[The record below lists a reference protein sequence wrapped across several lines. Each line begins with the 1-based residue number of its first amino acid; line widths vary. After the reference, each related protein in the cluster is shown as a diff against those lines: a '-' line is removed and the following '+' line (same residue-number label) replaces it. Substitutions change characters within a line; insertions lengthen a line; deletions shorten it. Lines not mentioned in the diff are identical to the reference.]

1 MRPNRPRTTASI
13 LVTPCDIY
21 YKWRWHESRATGT
34 PAPIEPFSFPKNN
47 AGVFLP
53 NLALSRVF
61 AVLAIASSLSA
72 GQLWAQSPAER
83 AGSAQTKSSE
93 EMPQSQ
99 AACIGAPV
107 EGINFPGVTP
117 NDQQMLRD
125 MLPVKEGKPLDR
137 EQLQE
142 SMRILFGT
150 GRFSDLKAECERTPD
165 GKVTL
170 SFPNAPKYFIGLVRA
185 DGAPG
190 HPTES
195 QIVNASKLQL
205 GEPFTPE
212 KINQA
217 VDNIKRLLQEN
228 EFYNARIS
236 FTQRENPQTQ
246 EVEITFDIH
255 SGDAARVG
263 AITIQGGGIYSV
275 GQIEDIANL
284 HPGDVVSAQKVSDA
298 LARVRKHYQKHNRWL
313 AQVGIV
319 NKEYVPNLNT
329 VDYKFAIEVG
339 PRVEIRTEGF
349 SVRNAVLKRNVPV
362 YEEHALDDDLLNEGR
377 RNLLSYMESRGYSDA
392 GVTLKRET
400 DEKAQVMRVTYHIDP
415 GERHKL
421 VKVQITGNKYFRD
434 GDLRPLLPVQA
445 ASLAQRHGTY
455 SQGLLRTGVRDIEN
469 MYRANGFAQVK
480 VETNVEDNY
489 RGAKNQLAVIV
500 QIDEGPQT
508 RVGAFQIVGST
519 QLADPAFQNLYTGP
533 GQPFSDS
540 RIAEDRDII
549 LNYYFDSGFPGAT
562 FDAEATPAPGN
573 RMNVVFKIHEGE
585 RFSVDQVLISG
596 REYTRPYVVDHE
608 LQMKAGDPLSQG
620 DLLRTQQKL
629 YDLGI
634 FSQVDT
640 AVQDPEGAQPRKNV
654 LIGLQEAKRYTF
666 NYGAGFEFQTG
677 QSANSSTKPLGTNGV
692 SPLASLDV
700 TRLNFRGRDHT
711 ITFESRVG
719 SLQQRGLVSYQAPRW
734 FNNPNWKLSLTAFFD
749 HSLDVSTFISQ
760 RLEGSVQA
768 EQTVSRKADGTPVS
782 VMNYRFNYRLVK
794 TPPSGLHVSPEQIP
808 LLSLPVRV
816 GEPGFSYLRN
826 HRDNDLETT
835 RGSYNSIDGGVAA
848 SYFGSQADFSRILI
862 QNSTYH
868 PFGKVNGRQF
878 VFARSTRIGLEN
890 AFANTIITQPG
901 QETPA
906 SFSLIPLPERF
917 FMGGGN
923 SHRGF
928 GLNQAGP
935 RDPTTGFP
943 IGGSALFLNNLELR
957 FPPPSLPFVHDN
969 LSFAIFHDMGNVF
982 TDGNHMLDSLLRW
995 HQNKGLCVQRLNS
1008 TFQAGSGAA
1017 LCNYNY
1023 ISHAIG
1029 LGVRY
1034 KTPVGP
1040 VRFDFG
1046 YNLNP
1051 TVFPNFCMHTN
1062 STKTCPATLTY
1073 FGTKQASPFNVFFSI
1088 GQTF

>member
-1 MRPNRPRTTASI
+1 
-13 LVTPCDIY
+13 
-21 YKWRWHESRATGT
+21 
-34 PAPIEPFSFPKNN
+34 
-47 AGVFLP
+47 VFLP

-61 AVLAIASSLSA
+61 AVLVIASSVSA
-72 GQLWAQSPAER
+72 GQLWAQSLAEK
-83 AGSAQTKSSE
+83 AGGAQTESSG
-93 EMPQSQ
+93 EMPQSP
-99 AACIGAPV
+99 AVCIGAPV
-107 EGINFPGVTP
+107 GGIDFPGVTP

-195 QIVNASKLQL
+195 QIINASKLQL
-205 GEPFTPE
+205 GEPFTTE
-212 KINQA
+212 KINRA
-217 VDNIKRLLQEN
+217 VDNIKRLLEEN
-228 EFYNARIS
+228 EFYNAKIS
-236 FTQRENPQTQ
+236 FTQHENPQTQ
-246 EVEITFDIH
+246 QVEITFEIH

-275 GQIEDIANL
+275 GQLEDIAHL
-284 HPGDVVSAQKVSDA
+284 HPGDVVSAPKVSEA
-298 LARVRKHYQKHNRWL
+298 LDRVRKHYQKHNRWL

-319 NKEYVPNLNT
+319 NKVYVPNLNT

-349 SVRNAVLKRNVPV
+349 SIRNSVLKRNVPV

-377 RNLLSYMESRGYSDA
+377 RNLLSYMEARGYSDA
-392 GVTLKRET
+392 SVTLKRET
-400 DEKAQVMRVTYHIDP
+400 DEKAQVMRVIYQIDP

-434 GDLRPLLPVQA
+434 ADLRPLLPVQA
-445 ASLAQRHGTY
+445 ASIAQRHGTY

-469 MYRANGFAQVK
+469 MYRANGFAQVN
-480 VETNVEDNY
+480 VEASAEDNY
-489 RGAKNQLAVIV
+489 RGAKNQLAVTVHIG
-500 QIDEGPQT
+500 EGPQT

-540 RIAEDRDII
+540 RIADDRDII
-549 LNYYFDSGFPGAT
+549 LNYYFDNGFPRAT
-562 FDAEATPAPGN
+562 FEAEATPAPGN
-573 RMNVVFKIHEGE
+573 HMNVVFKIHEGE
-585 RFSVDQVLISG
+585 RFYVDRVLIAG
-596 REYTRPYVVDHE
+596 REYTRPYVIDHE
-608 LQMKAGDPLSQG
+608 LQIKSADPLSQG

-634 FSQVDT
+634 FSRVDT
-640 AVQDPEGAQPRKNV
+640 AVQDPEGVQPRKNV
-654 LIGLQEAKRYTF
+654 LVGVQEAKRYTF

-677 QSANSSTKPLGTNGV
+677 QPANSSSTTPTGKNGV

-719 SLQQRGLVSYQAPRW
+719 SLQQRGLISYQAPRW
-734 FNNPNWKLSLTAFFD
+734 FNNPNWRLSLTAFFD
-749 HSLDVSTFISQ
+749 NTLDVSTFTSQ

-768 EQTVSRKADGTPVS
+768 EQIVSRKADGTPVS

-794 TPPSGLHVSPEQIP
+794 ASNVQVSPDQIP

-848 SYFGSQADFSRILI
+848 SYFGSQADFSRVLV
-862 QNSTYH
+862 QNSSYH

-901 QETPA
+901 QETPPN
-906 SFSLIPLPERF
+906 FSLIPLPERF

-995 HQNKGLCVQRLNS
+995 HQNKELCSQRLNS

-1051 TVFPNFCMHTN
+1051 TVFPNFCMFTK
-1062 STKTCPATLTY
+1062 STPECPTALTF
-1073 FGTKQASPFNVFFSI
+1073 FGTKQVSPFNVYFSI

>member
-1 MRPNRPRTTASI
+1 MRPNRLRTIASI

-21 YKWRWHESRATGT
+21 YKWRWHESRATRT
-34 PAPIEPFSFPKNN
+34 PARIEPFSFPKNN

-72 GQLWAQSPAER
+72 GQLWAQAQ
-83 AGSAQTKSSE
+83 ANKVGSAQTESS

-99 AACIGAPV
+99 SDCIGAFV
-107 EGINFPGVTP
+107 EGVNFPGVSQ

-142 SMRILFGT
+142 SMRILFAT

-205 GEPFTPE
+205 GEPFSAE
-212 KINQA
+212 KISRA
-217 VDNIKRLLQEN
+217 VENIKRLLEEN
-228 EFYNARIS
+228 EFYKAKIS
-236 FTQRENPQTQ
+236 FAQHENPQTQ
-246 EVEITFDIH
+246 QVEITFEIH

-263 AITIQGGGIYSV
+263 AITIQGGGIYSI
-275 GQIEDIANL
+275 GQIEDISHL

-349 SVRNAVLKRNVPV
+349 SVRNSVLKRNVPV

-377 RNLLSYMESRGYSDA
+377 RNLLSYMEARGYSDA
-392 GVTLKRET
+392 SVTLRRET
-400 DEKAQVMRVTYHIDP
+400 DEKAQVMRVTYQIDP

-434 GDLRPLLPVQA
+434 SDLRPLLPVQA

-455 SQGLLRTGVRDIEN
+455 SQGLVRTGVRDIEN

-480 VETNVEDNY
+480 VEANAEDNY
-489 RGAKNQLAVIV
+489 GGAKNQLAVSV
-500 QIDEGPQT
+500 HIDEGPQT

-549 LNYYFDSGFPGAT
+549 LNYYFDNGFPSAN
-562 FDAEATPAPGN
+562 FEAEATPSPGN
-573 RMNVVFKIHEGE
+573 HMNVVFKIHEGE
-585 RFSVDQVLISG
+585 RFYVDRVLIAG
-596 REYTRPYVVDHE
+596 REYTRPYVIDHE
-608 LQMKAGDPLSQG
+608 LQMKPADPLSQG

-640 AVQDPEGAQPRKNV
+640 AVQDPEGVQPRKNV
-654 LIGLQEAKRYTF
+654 LVGVQEAKRYTF

-677 QSANSSTKPLGTNGV
+677 QPANGSSTEPTGKNGV

-719 SLQQRGLVSYQAPRW
+719 SLQQRGLISYQAPRW
-734 FNNPNWKLSLTAFFD
+734 FNNPNWRLSLTAFFD
-749 HSLDVSTFISQ
+749 HTLDVSTFTSQ

-768 EQTVSRKADGTPVS
+768 EQIVNRKADGTPVS

-794 TPPSGLHVSPEQIP
+794 ASNVQVSPDQIP

-848 SYFGSQADFSRILI
+848 SYFGSQADFSRVLI
-862 QNSTYH
+862 ENSTYH
-868 PFGKVNGRQF
+868 SFGKVNGRQF

-901 QETPA
+901 QDTPPNV
-906 SFSLIPLPERF
+906 SLIPLPERF

-957 FPPPSLPFVHDN
+957 FPPPSLPFVHEN

-995 HQNKGLCVQRLNS
+995 HQNKGLCSQRLNS

-1051 TVFPNFCMHTN
+1051 TVFPNFCMFTK
-1062 STKTCPATLTY
+1062 STPKCPVALTY
-1073 FGTKQASPFNVFFSI
+1073 FGTKQVSPFNVYFSI

>member
-1 MRPNRPRTTASI
+1 MS
-13 LVTPCDIY
+13 
-21 YKWRWHESRATGT
+21 
-34 PAPIEPFSFPKNN
+34 
-47 AGVFLP
+47 
-53 NLALSRVF
+53 NLALSRAF
-61 AVLAIASSLSA
+61 AVLAIASSLSP
-72 GQLWAQSPAER
+72 GKVWAR
-83 AGSAQTKSSE
+83 AQADRSGGAQTEIQK
-93 EMPQSQ
+93 PGDIAQSQ
-99 AACIGAPV
+99 AECIGGMV
-107 EGINFPGVTP
+107 EHISFPGVNE
-117 NDQQMLRD
+117 NDQQMFRD

-142 SMRILFGT
+142 SMRILFGS
-150 GRFSDLKAECERTPD
+150 GRFSDLKAECDRGPD

-170 SFPNAPKYFIGLVRA
+170 SFPNTPKYFIGLVRV

-195 QIVNASKLQL
+195 QMVNASKLQL
-205 GEPFTPE
+205 GEPFTAE
-212 KINQA
+212 KISRA
-217 VDNIKRLLQEN
+217 VENIKRLLEEN
-228 EFYNARIS
+228 EYYNAKIS
-236 FTQRENPQTQ
+236 LLQHENPQTQ
-246 EVEITFDIH
+246 QVEITFEIH
-255 SGDAARVG
+255 SGDPARVG
-263 AITIQGGGIYSV
+263 TITIQGGGISV
-275 GQIEDIANL
+275 GQIEDIAHL
-284 HPGDVVSAQKVSDA
+284 HSGDIVSAQKVSEA
-298 LARVRKHYQKHNRWL
+298 LDRVRKHYQKHNRWL
-313 AQVGIV
+313 AQVGII

-349 SVRNAVLKRNVPV
+349 SISGAALKRNVPV

-377 RNLLSYMESRGYSDA
+377 RNLLTYMESRGYSDA
-392 GVTLKRET
+392 SVTLKRET
-400 DEKAQVMRVTYHIDP
+400 DEKAQVMRVTYQIDP

-421 VKVQITGNKYFRD
+421 VKVQITGNRYFRD
-434 GDLRPLLPVQA
+434 ADLRPLLAIQT
-445 ASLAQRHGTY
+445 ASLALPHGTY
-455 SQGLLRTGVRDIEN
+455 SQALLRGGVRDIEN

-480 VETNVEDNY
+480 VDTSVEDNY
-489 RGAKNQLAVIV
+489 HGEKNQLAVTV
-500 QIDEGPQT
+500 HIDEGPQI
-508 RVGAFQIVGST
+508 RVGAFQITGST

-549 LNYYFDSGFPGAT
+549 LNYYFDNGFPDAT
-562 FDAEATPAPGN
+562 FDAEATPVAN
-573 RMNVVFKIHEGE
+573 NHMNVVFKIHEGE
-585 RFSVDQVLISG
+585 RFYVDQVLTSG
-596 REYTRPYVVDHE
+596 IDHTRPYVVEHE
-608 LQMKAGDPLSQG
+608 LQMKSGDPLSQG

-640 AVQDPEGAQPRKNV
+640 AVQDPEGVQPRKNV
-654 LIGLQEAKRYTF
+654 LISLQEAKRYTF
-666 NYGAGFEFQTG
+666 NYGVGFEFQTG
-677 QSANSSTKPLGTNGV
+677 QPGNNSTAPTGKNGV

-734 FNNPNWKLSLTAFFD
+734 FNNPNWRLSLTAFFD
-749 HSLDVSTFISQ
+749 HTLDVSTFTSQ

-768 EQTVSRKADGTPVS
+768 EQSISHKADGTPVS

-794 TPPSGLHVSPEQIP
+794 ASNVQVTPDQIP

-835 RGSYNSIDGGVAA
+835 RGSYNSIDAGVAA
-848 SYFGSQADFSRILI
+848 SYFGSQADFSRVLI

-868 PFGKVNGRQF
+868 PFGKIKGRQF

-906 SFSLIPLPERF
+906 NFSLIPLPERF

-943 IGGSALFLNNLELR
+943 IGGSALFLNNLEIR

-969 LSFAIFHDMGNVF
+969 LSFAVFHDMGNVF

-995 HQNKGLCVQRLNS
+995 HQNKSLCTQRLNS
-1008 TFQAGSGAA
+1008 TFQTGSGAA

-1023 ISHAIG
+1023 ISNAIG

-1051 TVFPNFCMHTN
+1051 TIFPNFCMNMNTEN
-1062 STKTCPATLTY
+1062 TKNCPAALTF
-1073 FGTKQASPFNVFFSI
+1073 FGTKQVSPFNVYFSI

>member
-1 MRPNRPRTTASI
+1 MRPNRLRTTVPT
-13 LVTPCDIY
+13 LVPPRDIY
-21 YKWRWHESRATGT
+21 YKWRGHESCANRV
-34 PAPIEPFSFPKNN
+34 PARIGPFSFPEHS

-53 NLALSRVF
+53 NRALSQVF
-61 AVLAIASSLSA
+61 VVIAITSSLLMGDARGISQTNEAVPQKTQQQQALPQQESSCVSA
-72 GQLWAQSPAER
+72 VVQKIA
-83 AGSAQTKSSE
+83 
-93 EMPQSQ
+93 
-99 AACIGAPV
+99 
-107 EGINFPGVTP
+107 FPGVNDP
-117 NDQQMLRD
+117 DQQTLRS
-125 MLPVKEGKPLDR
+125 MIPVQENKPLDR
-137 EQLQE
+137 DQLRE
-142 SMRILFGT
+142 SLRILFAT
-150 GRFSDLKAECERTPD
+150 GRFTELSAECEPAADGEVIVSFANTP
-165 GKVTL
+165 
-170 SFPNAPKYFIGLVRA
+170 NHFIGLVRVE
-185 DGAPG
+185 GAPA

-205 GEPFTPE
+205 GEPFSAE
-212 KINQA
+212 KMKRA
-217 VDNIKRLLQEN
+217 LENIRRLMTEN
-228 EFYNARIS
+228 EYYSAVITYAERELPE
-236 FTQRENPQTQ
+236 TQQ
-246 EVEITFDIH
+246 VEITFHIR

-263 AITIQGGGIYSV
+263 SITIQGGGLYSV
-275 GQIEDIANL
+275 GQIEDIARL
-284 HPGDVVSAQKVSDA
+284 HPGEIVTAQKVSDA
-298 LARVRKHYQKHNRWL
+298 LDRVRKRLQKRDRWL
-313 AQVGIV
+313 AQVAIA
-319 NKEYVPNLNT
+319 NKTYNPRLNT
-329 VDYKFAIEVG
+329 VDYTLAIEVG
-339 PRVEIRTEGF
+339 PRVEIRAEGF
-349 SVRNAVLKRNVPV
+349 FVSKGTLKRNVPV

-377 RNLLSYMESRGYSDA
+377 RNLLSYMEGRGYSDA
-392 GVTLKRET
+392 TVSLKRET
-400 DEKAQVMRVTYHIDP
+400 DSQAQIMRVIYQIDP

-421 VKVQITGNKYFRD
+421 VKVEITGNKYFRLED
-434 GDLRPLLPVQA
+434 VRPLLQLQTVG
-445 ASLAQRHGTY
+445 LALPHGTY
-455 SQGLLRTGVRDIEN
+455 SQALLRSGVRDIEN

-480 VETNVEDNY
+480 VETQVQDNY
-489 RGAKNQLAVIV
+489 RGAKNRLAVSVRIN
-500 QIDEGPQT
+500 EGAQT
-508 RVGAFQIVGST
+508 RVGSFQIVGST
-519 QLADPAFQNLYTGP
+519 QLGNPAFQNLYTGP

-540 RIAEDRDII
+540 RIADDRDII
-549 LNYYFDSGFPGAT
+549 LNYYFDSGFPNAT
-562 FDAEATPAPGN
+562 FEASATPAPGN
-573 RMNVVFKIHEGE
+573 HTNVVFKIHEGE
-585 RFSVDQVLISG
+585 RFYVDRVLISG
-596 REYTRPYVVDHE
+596 RDYTRPYVVDHE
-608 LQMKAGDPLSQG
+608 LQMQSGDPLSQG

-640 AVQDPEGAQPRKNV
+640 AVQNPDGVQTSKNV
-654 LIGLQEAKRYTF
+654 LVQVQEARRYTF

-677 QSANSSTKPLGTNGV
+677 QPANSSTQPLGKNGV
-692 SPLASLDV
+692 GPLASLDV

-719 SLQQRGLVSYQAPRW
+719 SLQQRGLISYQAPRW

-749 HSLDVSTFISQ
+749 HTLDVSTFTSQ

-768 EQTVSRKADGTPVS
+768 EQVVSRKVDSTPVG

-794 TPPSGLHVSPEQIP
+794 ASNVQVSPEQIP

-826 HRDNDLETT
+826 KRDSNLEST
-835 RGSYNSIDGGVAA
+835 RGSYTTVDAGVAS
-848 SYFGSQADFSRILI
+848 SYFGSEADFSRVLV

-868 PFGKVNGRQF
+868 PFGKINGRQF

-901 QETPA
+901 EQTP
-906 SFSLIPLPERF
+906 SNFSLIPLPERF

-935 RDPTTGFP
+935 RDPITGFP

-957 FPPPSLPFVHDN
+957 FPPPTLPFVHDN

-982 TDGNHMLDSLLRW
+982 TDGDHMLDSLLRW
-995 HQNKGLCVQRLNS
+995 HQNKGLCEQPVNS
-1008 TFQAGSGAA
+1008 PFQAGRGAT

-1029 LGVRY
+1029 LGVHY

-1051 TVFPNFCMHTN
+1051 TVFPNFCVHSR
-1062 STKTCPATLTY
+1062 STPTCPATLTF
-1073 FGTKQASPFNVFFSI
+1073 FGTKQASPFNVYFSI

>member
-1 MRPNRPRTTASI
+1 
-13 LVTPCDIY
+13 
-21 YKWRWHESRATGT
+21 
-34 PAPIEPFSFPKNN
+34 
-47 AGVFLP
+47 VFLS

-61 AVLAIASSLSA
+61 AVLAIASSISA
-72 GQLWAQSPAER
+72 GQLWAQSQAEA
-83 AGSAQTKSSE
+83 AGSAQVENSQ
-93 EMPQSQ
+93 EMLPGG
-99 AACIGAPV
+99 CLGASV
-107 EGINFPGVTP
+107 KGINFPGVNQ

-125 MLPVKEGKPLDR
+125 MIPVKEGKPLDR
-137 EQLQE
+137 EQLQQ
-142 SMRILFGT
+142 SMRVLFET
-150 GRFSDLKAECERTPD
+150 GRFSDLRAECGRSPD
-165 GKVTL
+165 GKITL
-170 SFPNAPKYFIGLVRA
+170 SFPNTLKYFVGLVRA

-205 GEPFTPE
+205 GEPFTAE
-212 KINQA
+212 KASRA
-217 VDNIKRLLQEN
+217 VENIKRLLEEN
-228 EFYNARIS
+228 EYYKAKIS
-236 FTQRENPQTQ
+236 FTQHENPQTQ
-246 EVEITFDIH
+246 QVEITFEIH
-255 SGDAARVG
+255 SGDPARVG
-263 AITIQGGGIYSV
+263 TITIPGGAIYSI
-275 GQIEDIANL
+275 GEIEDIAHL
-284 HPGDVVSAQKVSDA
+284 HPGDVVSAQKVSEA
-298 LARVRKHYQKHNRWL
+298 LDRVRKHYQKHNRWL

-319 NKEYVPNLNT
+319 SKEYVPNLNT
-329 VDYKFAIEVG
+329 VDYKFAIELG

-349 SVRNAVLKRNVPV
+349 SIRNAVLKRNVPV

-392 GVTLKRET
+392 SVTLKRET
-400 DEKAQVMRVTYHIDP
+400 DEKAEVMRVTYQIDP

-421 VKVQITGNKYFRD
+421 VKVQVTGNKYFRD
-434 GDLRPLLPVQA
+434 SDLRPLLRIQT
-445 ASLAQRHGTY
+445 ASVALPHGTY
-455 SQGLLRTGVRDIEN
+455 SQALLRGGVRDIEN
-469 MYRANGFAQVK
+469 MYRSNGFAQVK
-480 VETNVEDNY
+480 VDTSVEDNFH
-489 RGAKNQLAVIV
+489 GAKNKLAVTIH
-500 QIDEGPQT
+500 IDEGPQT
-508 RVGAFQIVGST
+508 RVAGFQIVGST
-519 QLADPAFQNLYTGP
+519 QLDDPVFQNLYTGP

-549 LNYYFDSGFPGAT
+549 LNYYFDNGFPAAT

-573 RMNVVFKIHEGE
+573 HMNMVFNIHEGE
-585 RFSVDQVLISG
+585 RFYVDQVLISG

-608 LQMKAGDPLSQG
+608 LQMKSGDPLSQG

-640 AVQDPEGAQPRKNV
+640 AVQDPEGVQTRKNV
-654 LIGLQEAKRYTF
+654 LVGVQEAKRYTF

-677 QSANSSTKPLGTNGV
+677 QPANGSNESTGKNGV

-719 SLQQRGLVSYQAPRW
+719 SLQQRGLISYQAPRW
-734 FNNPNWKLSLTAFFD
+734 FNNPNWRLSLTGFFD

-848 SYFGSQADFSRILI
+848 SYFGSQADFSRVLI

-906 SFSLIPLPERF
+906 NFSLIPLPERF

-957 FPPPSLPFVHDN
+957 FPPPTLPFVHDN

-995 HQNKGLCVQRLNS
+995 HQNKGLCTQRLNS
-1008 TFQAGSGAA
+1008 TFQVGSGAA

-1051 TVFPNFCMHTN
+1051 TIFPNFCMYMK
-1062 STKTCPATLTY
+1062 STPTCPAALTF
-1073 FGTKQASPFNVFFSI
+1073 FGTKQVSPFNVYFSI

>member
-1 MRPNRPRTTASI
+1 M
-13 LVTPCDIY
+13 
-21 YKWRWHESRATGT
+21 
-34 PAPIEPFSFPKNN
+34 
-47 AGVFLP
+47 P
-53 NLALSRVF
+53 NLAFSRVF

-72 GQLWAQSPAER
+72 GKVWARSQAEK
-83 AGSAQTKSSE
+83 AASTQIGSQNPDGV
-93 EMPQSQ
+93 PQSQ
-99 AACIGAPV
+99 AGCIGGII
-107 EGINFPGVTP
+107 EQINFPGITR
-117 NDQQMLRD
+117 NDEQMLRD
-125 MLPVKEGKPLDR
+125 MLPVKVGQPLDR

-142 SMRILFGT
+142 SMRVLFGT
-150 GRFSDLKAECERTPD
+150 GRFSDLKAECERTTD

-170 SFPNAPKYFIGLVRA
+170 SFPNTAKYFVGLVRV

-205 GEPFTPE
+205 GESFTTE
-212 KINQA
+212 KINRA
-217 VDNIKRLLQEN
+217 IENVKRLLEEN
-228 EFYNARIS
+228 EYYNARIS
-236 FTQRENPQTQ
+236 IVQHENPQTQ
-246 EVEITFDIH
+246 QVEIVLNVH
-255 SGDAARVG
+255 SGDPARVG
-263 AITIQGGGIYSV
+263 TITIQGGGLDSL
-275 GQIEDIANL
+275 GQIEDIAHL
-284 HPGDVVSAQKVSDA
+284 HPGDIVSAQKVSDA
-298 LARVRKHYQKHNRWL
+298 LDRVRKHYQKHNRWL

-319 NKEYVPNLNT
+319 NKEYVPKLNT
-329 VDYKFAIEVG
+329 VDYKFSIEVG
-339 PRVEIRTEGF
+339 PRVEIRAEGF
-349 SVRNAVLKRNVPV
+349 SIRNAVLKRNVPV

-377 RNLLSYMESRGYSDA
+377 RNLLSYMEARGYSDA
-392 GVTLKRET
+392 NVTLKRET
-400 DEKAQVMRVTYHIDP
+400 DEKAQVMRVTYQIDP

-421 VKVQITGNKYFRD
+421 VKVQLTGNKYFRD
-434 GDLRPLLPVQA
+434 ADLRPLLPVQTASVA
-445 ASLAQRHGTY
+445 ARHGTY
-455 SQGLLRTGVRDIEN
+455 SEALLRGGVRDIEN

-480 VETNVEDNY
+480 VEAGVEDNY
-489 RGAKNQLAVIV
+489 RGAKNQLAVTV
-500 QIDEGPQT
+500 HIDEGPQT
-508 RVGAFQIVGST
+508 RVGGFEIVGST

-549 LNYYFDSGFPGAT
+549 LNYYFDSGFPNAT
-562 FDAEATPAPGN
+562 FDAEATPAPDN
-573 RMNVVFKIHEGE
+573 RMNVIFKIQEGE
-585 RFSVDQVLISG
+585 RFYIDQVLISG
-596 REYTRPYVVDHE
+596 REFTLPYVVDHE
-608 LQMKAGDPLSQG
+608 LQMKSGDPLSQG

-640 AVQDPEGAQPRKNV
+640 AVQDPEGAEPRKNV
-654 LIGLQEAKRYTF
+654 LVGVQEAKRYTF

-677 QSANSSTKPLGTNGV
+677 VSANSSTEPLGTNGV

-719 SLQQRGLVSYQAPRW
+719 SLQQRGLISYQAPRW

-794 TPPSGLHVSPEQIP
+794 TPPSGLHVSPDQIP

-868 PFGKVNGRQF
+868 PFGKVKGRQF

-901 QETPA
+901 EDTPA
-906 SFSLIPLPERF
+906 NFSLIPLPERF

-943 IGGSALFLNNLELR
+943 LGGSAMFLNNLEIR

-969 LSFAIFHDMGNVF
+969 LSFAVFHDMGNVF
-982 TDGNHMLDSLLRW
+982 TDGTHMLDSLLRW
-995 HQNKGLCVQRLNS
+995 HQNKGLCTQRLNS
-1008 TFQAGSGAA
+1008 TYQAGSGAA

-1051 TVFPNFCMHTN
+1051 TVFPNFCAN
-1062 STKTCPATLTY
+1062 TKSAPNNCPDALTF
-1073 FGTKQASPFNVFFSI
+1073 FGTKQASHFNVYFSI

>member
-1 MRPNRPRTTASI
+1 M
-13 LVTPCDIY
+13 
-21 YKWRWHESRATGT
+21 
-34 PAPIEPFSFPKNN
+34 
-47 AGVFLP
+47 P

-61 AVLAIASSLSA
+61 AVITIASCLSA
-72 GQLWAQSPAER
+72 GKLWARSQAEK
-83 AGSAQTKSSE
+83 AGSAQTVNTE
-93 EMPQSQ
+93 EVAQSQ
-99 AACIGAPV
+99 AGCIG
-107 EGINFPGVTP
+107 GIIQGISFPGVNE
-117 NDQQMLRD
+117 NDQRMLRN

-137 EQLQE
+137 DELQQ
-142 SMRILFGT
+142 SMRILFET
-150 GRFSDLKAECERTPD
+150 GRFTDLKAECERNAD

-170 SFPNAPKYFIGLVRA
+170 SFPNSPKYFVGLVRA

-205 GEPFTPE
+205 GEPLTAE
-212 KINQA
+212 KINRA
-217 VDNIKRLLQEN
+217 VDNIKRVLEEN
-228 EFYNARIS
+228 EYYNAKIS
-236 FTQRENPQTQ
+236 YAQHENPKTQ
-246 EVEITFDIH
+246 QVEIIFEIH
-255 SGDAARVG
+255 SGDPARVG
-263 AITIQGGGIYSV
+263 AITIPGGAIYSV
-275 GQIEDIANL
+275 GQIEDIAHL
-284 HPGDVVSAQKVSDA
+284 HPGDVVSAQKISEA
-298 LARVRKHYQKHNRWL
+298 LDRVRKHYQKHNRWL

-319 NKEYVPNLNT
+319 DREYVPNLNT
-329 VDYKFAIEVG
+329 VNYKFSIEVG

-349 SVRNAVLKRNVPV
+349 SISSAALKRNVPV

-377 RNLLSYMESRGYSDA
+377 RNLLNYMEAHGYSDA
-392 GVTLKRET
+392 KVTLKQET
-400 DEKAQVMRVTYHIDP
+400 DEKAQVMRVIYEIDP

-421 VKVQITGNKYFRD
+421 LKVVITGNKYFREA
-434 GDLRPLLPVQA
+434 DLRPLLGIQTATVALP
-445 ASLAQRHGTY
+445 HGIY
-455 SQGLLRTGVRDIEN
+455 SQTLLRGGVRDIEN
-469 MYRANGFAQVK
+469 MYRANGFADVK

-489 RGAKNQLAVIV
+489 QGAKNRIAVTV
-500 QIDEGPQT
+500 HIDEGPQT
-508 RVGAFQIVGST
+508 RVGTFQIVGST

-549 LNYYFDSGFPGAT
+549 LNYYFDNGFPDAT
-562 FDAEATPAPGN
+562 FDAEATPVGNN
-573 RMNVVFKIHEGE
+573 RMNLVFKIHEGE
-585 RFSVDQVLISG
+585 RFYVDQVLVSG

-608 LQMKAGDPLSQG
+608 LQMKSGDPLSQG

-640 AVQDPEGAQPRKNV
+640 AVQDPEGVQPRKNV
-654 LIGLQEAKRYTF
+654 LIALQEAKRYTF

-677 QSANSSTKPLGTNGV
+677 QPASGTAPTGRNGV

-719 SLQQRGLVSYQAPRW
+719 SLQQRGLISYQAPRW
-734 FNNPNWKLSLTAFFD
+734 FNNPNWRLSLTGFFD
-749 HSLDVSTFISQ
+749 HTLDVSTFTSQ

-768 EQTVSRKADGTPVS
+768 EQIVSHKADGTPVS

-794 TPPSGLHVSPEQIP
+794 ATNVRVSPDQIP

-835 RGSYNSIDGGVAA
+835 RGSYNSVDAGVAA
-848 SYFGSQADFSRILI
+848 SYFGSQADFSRVLI

-906 SFSLIPLPERF
+906 NFSLIPLPERF

-943 IGGSALFLNNLELR
+943 IGGSALFLNNLEIR

-969 LSFAIFHDMGNVF
+969 LSFAVFHDMGNVF
-982 TDGNHMLDSLLRW
+982 TDGHHMLDSFLRW
-995 HQNKGLCVQRLNS
+995 HQNKALCTQRLNS
-1008 TFQAGSGAA
+1008 TFQVGAGAA

-1023 ISHAIG
+1023 ISQAIG

-1040 VRFDFG
+1040 VRFDLG

-1051 TVFPNFCMHTN
+1051 TVFPNFCMRTN
-1062 STKTCPATLTY
+1062 ATSTKNCPVALTF

>member
-1 MRPNRPRTTASI
+1 
-13 LVTPCDIY
+13 
-21 YKWRWHESRATGT
+21 
-34 PAPIEPFSFPKNN
+34 
-47 AGVFLP
+47 LP

-61 AVLAIASSLSA
+61 AVLAIASSLTA
-72 GQLWAQSPAER
+72 GKVWARSHADK
-83 AGSAQTKSSE
+83 AGRAQTENSE
-93 EMPQSQ
+93 EMQQSE
-99 AACIGAPV
+99 AGCIGAPV
-107 EGINFPGVTP
+107 ERINFPGVNQ

-125 MLPVKEGKPLDR
+125 MLPVKEGRPLDR

-150 GRFSDLKAECERTPD
+150 GRFSDLKAECERSPE

-170 SFPNAPKYFIGLVRA
+170 SFPNTPKYFIGLVRVE
-185 DGAPG
+185 GAPG

-205 GEPFTPE
+205 GEPFTPD
-212 KINQA
+212 KINRA
-217 VDNIKRLLQEN
+217 VGNIKRLLEEN
-228 EFYNARIS
+228 EFYNAKIS
-236 FTQRENPQTQ
+236 FTQHEDSQTQ
-246 EVEITFDIH
+246 QVEITFEIH

-263 AITIQGGGIYSV
+263 TITIQGGGLYSL
-275 GQIEDIANL
+275 GQIEDIAHL

-298 LARVRKHYQKHNRWL
+298 LDRVRKHYQKHNRWL

-319 NKEYVPNLNT
+319 NKEYVPKLNT

-349 SVRNAVLKRNVPV
+349 SIRNAVLKRNVPV

-377 RNLLSYMESRGYSDA
+377 RNLLSYMEARGYSDA
-392 GVTLKRET
+392 SVTLRRET
-400 DEKAQVMRVTYHIDP
+400 DEKAQVMRVTYQIDP

-434 GDLRPLLPVQA
+434 TDLRPLLPVQTANVA
-445 ASLAQRHGTY
+445 ARHGTY
-455 SQGLLRTGVRDIEN
+455 SEALLRGGVRDIEN
-469 MYRANGFAQVK
+469 MYHANGFAQVK
-480 VETNVEDNY
+480 VEDSIEDNY
-489 RGAKNQLAVIV
+489 RGAKNQLAVTVHIE
-500 QIDEGPQT
+500 EGPQT

-519 QLADPAFQNLYTGP
+519 QLSDPAFQNLYTGP

-549 LNYYFDSGFPGAT
+549 LNYYFDSGFPNAT

-573 RMNVVFKIHEGE
+573 RMNVIFKVHEGE
-585 RFSVDQVLISG
+585 RFYVDQVLISG

-608 LQMKAGDPLSQG
+608 LQMKSGDPLSQG

-640 AVQDPEGAQPRKNV
+640 AVQDPEGVQPRKNV
-654 LIGLQEAKRYTF
+654 LVGVQEAKRYTF

-677 QSANSSTKPLGTNGV
+677 QAAISGNGSKPLGETGV

-719 SLQQRGLVSYQAPRW
+719 GLQQRGLVSYEAPRW
-734 FNNPNWKLSLTAFFD
+734 FNDPDWKLSLTAFFD
-749 HSLDVSTFISQ
+749 HTLDVTTFTSQ
-760 RLEGSVQA
+760 RLEGSMQA
-768 EQTVSRKADGTPVS
+768 EQIVSKKADGTPVS

-794 TPPSGLHVSPEQIP
+794 ASNVQVSPAVIP

-835 RGSYNSIDGGVAA
+835 RGSYSSIDGGVAA
-848 SYFGSQADFSRILI
+848 SYFGSQADFSRVIL

-868 PFGKVNGRQF
+868 SFGKAKGTNKQF

-890 AFANTIITQPG
+890 PFANTIITQPG

-906 SFSLIPLPERF
+906 NFTLIPLPERF

-935 RDPTTGFP
+935 RDPITGFP
-943 IGGSALFLNNLELR
+943 TGGSALFLNNLELR

-969 LSFAIFHDMGNVF
+969 LSFAVFHDMGNVF
-982 TDGNHMLDSLLRW
+982 TDGNHMRDSLLRW
-995 HQNKGLCVQRLNS
+995 HQNKSLCTQTLNS
-1008 TFQAGSGAA
+1008 VFQIGASGTNASR
-1017 LCNYNY
+1017 CNYNY

-1029 LGVRY
+1029 IGVRY

-1051 TVFPNFCMHTN
+1051 TIFPDVIQV
-1062 STKTCPATLTY
+1062 KLKPVTY
-1073 FGTKQASPFNVFFSI
+1073 QFVGTKQASPFNVYFSI

>member
-1 MRPNRPRTTASI
+1 M
-13 LVTPCDIY
+13 
-21 YKWRWHESRATGT
+21 
-34 PAPIEPFSFPKNN
+34 
-47 AGVFLP
+47 P

-61 AVLAIASSLSA
+61 AVITIASCLSA
-72 GQLWAQSPAER
+72 GKLWARSQAEK
-83 AGSAQTKSSE
+83 AGSAQTVKTDE
-93 EMPQSQ
+93 VAQSQ
-99 AACIGAPV
+99 AGCIG
-107 EGINFPGVTP
+107 GIIQGISFPGVNE
-117 NDQQMLRD
+117 NDQRMLRN

-137 EQLQE
+137 DELQQ
-142 SMRILFGT
+142 SMRILFET
-150 GRFSDLKAECERTPD
+150 GRFTDLKAECERNAD

-170 SFPNAPKYFIGLVRA
+170 SFPNSPKYFVGLVRA

-205 GEPFTPE
+205 GEPLTAE
-212 KINQA
+212 KINRA
-217 VDNIKRLLQEN
+217 VDNIKRVLEEN
-228 EFYNARIS
+228 EYYNAKIS
-236 FTQRENPQTQ
+236 YAQHENPKTQ
-246 EVEITFDIH
+246 QVEIIFEIH
-255 SGDAARVG
+255 SGDPARVG
-263 AITIQGGGIYSV
+263 AITIPGGAIYSV
-275 GQIEDIANL
+275 GQIEDIAHL
-284 HPGDVVSAQKVSDA
+284 HPGDVVSAQKISEA
-298 LARVRKHYQKHNRWL
+298 LDRVRKHYQKHNRWL

-319 NKEYVPNLNT
+319 DREYVPNLNT
-329 VDYKFAIEVG
+329 VNYKFSIEVG

-349 SVRNAVLKRNVPV
+349 SISSAALKRNVPV

-377 RNLLSYMESRGYSDA
+377 RNLLNYMEAHGYSDA
-392 GVTLKRET
+392 KVTLKQET
-400 DEKAQVMRVTYHIDP
+400 DEKAQVMRVIYEIDP

-421 VKVQITGNKYFRD
+421 LKVVITGNKYFREA
-434 GDLRPLLPVQA
+434 DLRPLLGIQTATVALP
-445 ASLAQRHGTY
+445 HGIY
-455 SQGLLRTGVRDIEN
+455 SQTLLRGGVRDIEN
-469 MYRANGFAQVK
+469 MYRANGFADVK

-489 RGAKNQLAVIV
+489 QGAKNRIAVTV
-500 QIDEGPQT
+500 HIDEGPQT
-508 RVGAFQIVGST
+508 RVGTFQIVGST

-549 LNYYFDSGFPGAT
+549 LNYYFDNGFPDAT
-562 FDAEATPAPGN
+562 FDAEATPAGNN
-573 RMNVVFKIHEGE
+573 RMNLVFKIHEGE
-585 RFSVDQVLISG
+585 RFYVDQVLVSG

-608 LQMKAGDPLSQG
+608 LQMKSGDPLSQG

-640 AVQDPEGAQPRKNV
+640 AVQDPEGVQPRKNV
-654 LIGLQEAKRYTF
+654 LIALQEAKRYTF

-677 QSANSSTKPLGTNGV
+677 QPASGTAPTGRNGV

-719 SLQQRGLVSYQAPRW
+719 SLQQRGLISYQAPRW
-734 FNNPNWKLSLTAFFD
+734 FNNPNWRLSLTGFFD
-749 HSLDVSTFISQ
+749 HTLDVSTFTSQ

-768 EQTVSRKADGTPVS
+768 EQIVSHKADGTPVS

-794 TPPSGLHVSPEQIP
+794 ATNVRVSPDQIP

-835 RGSYNSIDGGVAA
+835 RGSYNSVDAGVAA
-848 SYFGSQADFSRILI
+848 SYFGSQADFSRVLI

-906 SFSLIPLPERF
+906 NFSLIPLPERF

-943 IGGSALFLNNLELR
+943 IGGSALFLNNLEIR

-969 LSFAIFHDMGNVF
+969 LSFAVFHDMGNVF
-982 TDGNHMLDSLLRW
+982 TDGHHMLDSFLRW
-995 HQNKGLCVQRLNS
+995 HQNKALCTQRLNS
-1008 TFQAGSGAA
+1008 TFQVGAGAA

-1023 ISHAIG
+1023 ISQAIG

-1040 VRFDFG
+1040 VRFDLG

-1051 TVFPNFCMHTN
+1051 TVFPNFCMRTN
-1062 STKTCPATLTY
+1062 ATSTKNCPVALTF

>member
-1 MRPNRPRTTASI
+1 MPYE
-13 LVTPCDIY
+13 IY
-21 YKWRWHESRATGT
+21 YRWRWHESCAIRT
-34 PAPIEPFSFPKNN
+34 PARIEPFSFPKNN
-47 AGVFLP
+47 AGAFLP

-61 AVLAIASSLSA
+61 AVLAIASSLTA
-72 GQLWAQSPAER
+72 GKVWARSQADK
-83 AGSAQTKSSE
+83 AGGAHTENSE
-93 EMPQSQ
+93 DMPQSE
-99 AACIGAPV
+99 AGCIGAPV
-107 EGINFPGVTP
+107 ERINFPGINQ

-125 MLPVKEGKPLDR
+125 MLPVEEGRQLDR

-150 GRFSDLKAECERTPD
+150 GRFSDLKAECERSPE

-170 SFPNAPKYFIGLVRA
+170 SFPNTPKYFIGLVRVE
-185 DGAPG
+185 GAPG

-205 GEPFTPE
+205 GEPFTPD
-212 KINQA
+212 KINRA
-217 VDNIKRLLQEN
+217 VENIKRLLEEN
-228 EFYNARIS
+228 EFYKAKIF
-236 FTQRENPQTQ
+236 FTQHEDPQTQ
-246 EVEITFDIH
+246 QIEITFEIH

-263 AITIQGGGIYSV
+263 TITIQGGGLYSL
-275 GQIEDIANL
+275 GQIEDIAHL
-284 HPGDVVSAQKVSDA
+284 HTGDVVSAQKVSDA
-298 LARVRKHYQKHNRWL
+298 LDRVRKHYQKHNRWL

-319 NKEYVPNLNT
+319 NKEYVPKLNT

-339 PRVEIRTEGF
+339 PRVEIQTEGF
-349 SVRNAVLKRNVPV
+349 SIRNAVLKRNVPV

-377 RNLLSYMESRGYSDA
+377 RNLLSYMEARGYSDA
-392 GVTLKRET
+392 SVTLKRET
-400 DEKAQVMRVTYHIDP
+400 DEKAQVMRVTYQIDP

-434 GDLRPLLPVQA
+434 TDLRPLLPVQTASVA
-445 ASLAQRHGTY
+445 ARHGTY
-455 SQGLLRTGVRDIEN
+455 SEALLRGGVRDIEN
-469 MYRANGFAQVK
+469 MYHANGFAQAK
-480 VETNVEDNY
+480 VEASMEDNY
-489 RGAKNQLAVIV
+489 RGAKNQLAVTV
-500 QIDEGPQT
+500 HIDEGPQT

-519 QLADPAFQNLYTGP
+519 QLSDPAFQNLYTGP

-549 LNYYFDSGFPGAT
+549 LNYYFDSGFPNAT

-573 RMNVVFKIHEGE
+573 RMNVIFKIHEGE
-585 RFSVDQVLISG
+585 RFYVDQVLISG
-596 REYTRPYVVDHE
+596 REFTLPFVVDHE
-608 LQMKAGDPLSQG
+608 LQMKSGDPLSQG

-640 AVQDPEGAQPRKNV
+640 AVQDPEGVQPRKNV
-654 LIGLQEAKRYTF
+654 LVGVQEARRYTF

-677 QSANSSTKPLGTNGV
+677 QAAISGNGSKPLGETGV

-719 SLQQRGLVSYQAPRW
+719 GLQQRGLISYQAPRW
-734 FNNPNWKLSLTAFFD
+734 FNNPNWRLSLTSFFD
-749 HSLDVSTFISQ
+749 HTLDVSTFTSQ

-768 EQTVSRKADGTPVS
+768 EQIVSRKADGTPVS

-794 TPPSGLHVSPEQIP
+794 ATNVKVTPDQIP

-835 RGSYNSIDGGVAA
+835 RGSYISIDGGVAA
-848 SYFGSQADFSRILI
+848 SYFGSQADFSRVLI

-868 PFGKVNGRQF
+868 SFGKVNGRQF
-878 VFARSTRIGLEN
+878 VFARSTRVGLEN

-906 SFSLIPLPERF
+906 NFSLIPLPERF

-943 IGGSALFLNNLELR
+943 IGGSALFLNNLEIR

-969 LSFAIFHDMGNVF
+969 LSFAVFHDMGNVF
-982 TDGNHMLDSLLRW
+982 TDGSHMLDSLLRW
-995 HQNKGLCVQRLNS
+995 HQNKSLCTQRLNS
-1008 TFQAGSGAA
+1008 TFHAGSGAA

-1051 TVFPNFCMHTN
+1051 TVFPNFCAN
-1062 STKTCPATLTY
+1062 TKSAPNNCPAALTF
-1073 FGTKQASPFNVFFSI
+1073 FGTKQASPFNVYFSI

>member
-1 MRPNRPRTTASI
+1 
-13 LVTPCDIY
+13 
-21 YKWRWHESRATGT
+21 
-34 PAPIEPFSFPKNN
+34 
-47 AGVFLP
+47 LP

-61 AVLAIASSLSA
+61 AVLAIASSLLA
-72 GQLWAQSPAER
+72 GKSWARHQAEKG
-83 AGSAQTKSSE
+83 GSAQTATSE
-93 EMPQSQ
+93 ELSPSQ
-99 AACIGAPV
+99 AACVG
-107 EGINFPGVTP
+107 GIIEAISFPGVNQ
-117 NDQQMLRD
+117 NDQEMLRN
-125 MLPVKEGKPLDR
+125 MLPVKQGKRLDR
-137 EQLQE
+137 EELQQ
-142 SMRILFGT
+142 SMRILFET
-150 GRFSDLKAECERTPD
+150 GRFSDLKAECERTNN
-165 GKVTL
+165 GNVTL
-170 SFPNAPKYFIGLVRA
+170 SFPNTPKYFIGLVRA

-205 GEPFTPE
+205 GEPFTAE
-212 KINQA
+212 KMTRG
-217 VDNIKRLLQEN
+217 VENIKRLLEEN
-228 EFYNARIS
+228 EYYNAKIS
-236 FTQRENPQTQ
+236 FAQHENPQTKQ
-246 EVEITFDIH
+246 VEITFEIH
-255 SGDAARVG
+255 SGDPARVG
-263 AITIQGGGIYSV
+263 TITIPGGAMYSI
-275 GQIEDIANL
+275 GQIEDIAHL
-284 HPGDVVSAQKVSDA
+284 HPGDVVSAQKVSEA
-298 LARVRKHYQKHNRWL
+298 LDRVRKHYQKHNRWL

-349 SVRNAVLKRNVPV
+349 SISGAALKRNVPV

-377 RNLLSYMESRGYSDA
+377 RNLLSYMEARGYSDA
-392 GVTLKRET
+392 SVTLRQET
-400 DEKAQVMRVTYHIDP
+400 DEKAHVLRVIYQIDP

-421 VKVQITGNKYFRD
+421 VKVLVTGNKYFRD
-434 GDLRPLLPVQA
+434 ADLRPLLRIQI
-445 ASLAQRHGTY
+445 ASLALPHGTY
-455 SQGLLRTGVRDIEN
+455 SDALLRGGVRDIEN

-480 VETNVEDNY
+480 VDTNVEDNY
-489 RGAKNQLAVIV
+489 HGAKNQLAVTVHIE
-500 QIDEGPQT
+500 EGPQT
-508 RVGAFQIVGST
+508 RVGTFQIVGSS
-519 QLADPAFQNLYTGP
+519 QLDDPAFQNLYTGP

-549 LNYYFDSGFPGAT
+549 LNYYFDNGFPGAT

-573 RMNVVFKIHEGE
+573 HMNVVFNIHEGE
-585 RFSVDQVLISG
+585 RFYVDQVLISG
-596 REYTRPYVVDHE
+596 REYTRPYVLDHE
-608 LQMKAGDPLSQG
+608 LQMKSGEPLSQG

-640 AVQDPEGAQPRKNV
+640 AVQDPEGVQPRKNV
-654 LIGLQEAKRYTF
+654 LVSVQEAKRYTF

-677 QSANSSTKPLGTNGV
+677 QPAGGTASTGKTGV

-719 SLQQRGLVSYQAPRW
+719 SLQQRSLVSYQAPRW
-734 FNNPNWKLSLTAFFD
+734 FNDPNWRLSLTGFFD
-749 HSLDVSTFISQ
+749 HTLDVSTFTSQ

-768 EQTVSRKADGTPVS
+768 EQIVSHKADGTPVS

-794 TPPSGLHVSPEQIP
+794 ATNVQVSPDQIP

-848 SYFGSQADFSRILI
+848 SYFGSQADFSRVLI

-868 PFGKVNGRQF
+868 PFGKINGRQF

-890 AFANTIITQPG
+890 AFAGTIITQPG

-906 SFSLIPLPERF
+906 NFSLIPLPERF

-943 IGGSALFLNNLELR
+943 IGGSALFLNNLEIR
-957 FPPPSLPFVHDN
+957 FPPASLPFVHDN

-995 HQNKGLCVQRLNS
+995 HQNKALCTQRLNS
-1008 TFQAGSGAA
+1008 TFQVGAGAA

-1023 ISHAIG
+1023 VSQAIG

-1051 TVFPNFCMHTN
+1051 TVFPNFCMHTKRT
-1062 STKTCPATLTY
+1062 STCPAALTF
-1073 FGTKQASPFNVFFSI
+1073 FGTKQVSPFNVFFSI

>member
-1 MRPNRPRTTASI
+1 M
-13 LVTPCDIY
+13 
-21 YKWRWHESRATGT
+21 
-34 PAPIEPFSFPKNN
+34 
-47 AGVFLP
+47 P

-61 AVLAIASSLSA
+61 AVLAIASSLTA
-72 GQLWAQSPAER
+72 GKVWARSQADK
-83 AGSAQTKSSE
+83 AGSAQTENSE
-93 EMPQSQ
+93 EMHQSE
-99 AACIGAPV
+99 AGCIGAPV
-107 EGINFPGVTP
+107 ERINFPGVNQ

-125 MLPVKEGKPLDR
+125 MLPVKEGRPLDR
-137 EQLQE
+137 EQLQK
-142 SMRILFGT
+142 SMRILFET
-150 GRFSDLKAECERTPD
+150 GRFSDLKAECERSPE
-165 GKVTL
+165 GKVAL
-170 SFPNAPKYFIGLVRA
+170 SFPNTPKYFIGLVRVE
-185 DGAPG
+185 GAPG

-205 GEPFTPE
+205 GEPFTPD
-212 KINQA
+212 KINRA
-217 VDNIKRLLQEN
+217 VENIKRLLEEN
-228 EFYNARIS
+228 EFYKAKIS
-236 FTQRENPQTQ
+236 FTQHEDPQTQ
-246 EVEITFDIH
+246 QVEITFEVH

-263 AITIQGGGIYSV
+263 TITIQGGGLYSL
-275 GQIEDIANL
+275 GQIEDIAHL

-298 LARVRKHYQKHNRWL
+298 LDRVRKHYQKHNRWL

-319 NKEYVPNLNT
+319 NKEYVSKLNT
-329 VDYKFAIEVG
+329 VDYKFALEVG

-349 SVRNAVLKRNVPV
+349 SIRNAVLKRNVPV

-377 RNLLSYMESRGYSDA
+377 RNLLSYMEGRGYSDA
-392 GVTLKRET
+392 SVTLKRET
-400 DEKAQVMRVTYHIDP
+400 DEKAQVMRVTYQIDP
-415 GERHKL
+415 GQRHKL
-421 VKVQITGNKYFRD
+421 VKVQITGNKYFRE
-434 GDLRPLLPVQA
+434 GDLRPLLRVQT
-445 ASLAQRHGTY
+445 ASLALPHGTY
-455 SQGLLRTGVRDIEN
+455 SEALLRGAVRDIEN

-480 VETNVEDNY
+480 VGTSVEDNY
-489 RGAKNQLAVIV
+489 RGAKNQLGVTVNIE
-500 QIDEGPQT
+500 EGPQM
-508 RVGAFQIVGST
+508 RVSAFQIVGST
-519 QLADPAFQNLYTGP
+519 QLDNPVFQNLYTGP

-549 LNYYFDSGFPGAT
+549 LNYYFDSGFPNAT
-562 FDAEATPAPGN
+562 FDAEATSAPDN
-573 RMNVVFKIHEGE
+573 RMNVIFKIHEGE
-585 RFSVDQVLISG
+585 RFYVDQVLISG

-608 LQMKAGDPLSQG
+608 LQMKSGDPLSQG

-640 AVQDPEGAQPRKNV
+640 GVQDPEGVQPRKNV
-654 LIGLQEAKRYTF
+654 LVGVQEARRYTF

-677 QSANSSTKPLGTNGV
+677 QAAISGNGSKPLGETGV

-719 SLQQRGLVSYQAPRW
+719 GLQQRGLISYEAPRW
-734 FNNPNWKLSLTAFFD
+734 FNNPDWKLSLTAFFD
-749 HSLDVSTFISQ
+749 HTLDVTTFTSQ
-760 RLEGSVQA
+760 RLEGSMQA
-768 EQTVSRKADGTPVS
+768 EQIVSKKADGTPVS

-794 TPPSGLHVSPEQIP
+794 ASNVQVSPAVIP

-835 RGSYNSIDGGVAA
+835 RGSYNTIDGGVAA
-848 SYFGSQADFSRILI
+848 SYFGSQADFSRVIL

-868 PFGKVNGRQF
+868 SFGKAKGTNKQF

-890 AFANTIITQPG
+890 PFANTIITQPG

-906 SFSLIPLPERF
+906 NFTLIPLPERF

-935 RDPTTGFP
+935 RDPITGFP
-943 IGGSALFLNNLELR
+943 TGGSALLLNNLELR

-969 LSFAIFHDMGNVF
+969 LSFAVFHDMGNVF
-982 TDGNHMLDSLLRW
+982 TDGNHMRDSLLRW
-995 HQNKGLCVQRLNS
+995 HQNKSLCTQTLNS
-1008 TFQAGSGAA
+1008 VFQLGSSGTNASR
-1017 LCNYNY
+1017 CNYNS

-1029 LGVRY
+1029 VGVRY
-1034 KTPVGP
+1034 KTPVWP

-1051 TVFPNFCMHTN
+1051 TIFPDVIQV
-1062 STKTCPATLTY
+1062 KLKPVTY
-1073 FGTKQASPFNVFFSI
+1073 QFVGTKQASPFNVYFSI